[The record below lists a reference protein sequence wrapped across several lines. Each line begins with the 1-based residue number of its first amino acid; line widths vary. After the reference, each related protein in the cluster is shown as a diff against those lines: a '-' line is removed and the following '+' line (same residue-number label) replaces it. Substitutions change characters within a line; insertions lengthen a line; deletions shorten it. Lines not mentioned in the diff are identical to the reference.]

1 MFVRRFAKVLEPL
14 LVRRSQLEKAKMV
27 HQFLR
32 DLEDEKLW
40 VAEKMPQATSTDYGN
55 SLLSVQMLQK
65 KNRSLRNEIDN
76 HRPYLDSILETGSE
90 LVDNEHPLAEEY
102 QRNMDELNQMWDE
115 LNQAI
120 EYRREQLVLS
130 EIAQLVRVVLSRG
143 VVGRSLNPW
152 D

>member
-1 MFVRRFAKVLEPL
+1 MSRCVPRFAKVLEPL
-14 LVRRSQLEKAKMV
+14 NIRRSQLEKAKMV

-65 KNRSLRNEIDN
+65 KNQSLRNEINN
-76 HRPYLDSILETGSE
+76 HRPYLDNVLEMGEGLIDSQ
-90 LVDNEHPLAEEY
+90 HPLADDF
-102 QRNMDELNQMWDE
+102 QRNMDELKQMWEE
-115 LNQAI
+115 LDKAV

-130 EIAQLVRVVLSRG
+130 EIAQQVCVVWSCFMG
-143 VVGRSLNPW
+143 T
-152 D
+152 

>member
-1 MFVRRFAKVLEPL
+1 MLLMSQCVHRFAKVLEPL
-14 LVRRSQLEKAKMV
+14 NIRRSQLEKAKMV

-65 KNRSLRNEIDN
+65 KNQSLHNEINN
-76 HRPYLDSILETGSE
+76 HRPYLDNVLETGEGLIDSQ
-90 LVDNEHPLAEEY
+90 HPLADDF
-102 QRNMDELNQMWDE
+102 QRNMDELKQMWEE
-115 LNQAI
+115 LDKAV

-130 EIAQLVRVVLSRG
+130 EIAQQVCVV
-143 VVGRSLNPW
+143 
-152 D
+152 